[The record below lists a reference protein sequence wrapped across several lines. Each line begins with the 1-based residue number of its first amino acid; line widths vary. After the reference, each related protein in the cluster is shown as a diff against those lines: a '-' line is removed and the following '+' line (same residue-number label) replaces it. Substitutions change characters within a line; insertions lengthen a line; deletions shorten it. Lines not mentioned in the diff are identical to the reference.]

1 MKRRSL
7 FLSFL
12 AGARALLAV
21 EPQGKGKGQARRAG
35 QVTGFLPEERKIVLA
50 FFQDPPSGL
59 PPGLGKRG
67 GDLPPGLEKQVR
79 RKGQLPP
86 GLQKHLKPFP
96 SELAVRL
103 PPLPADHERAV
114 LGHLAIVWNSRTG
127 LVLDVL
133 VLVGR

>member
-7 FLSFL
+7 FLALPGSC
-12 AGARALLAV
+12 AALLAAG
-21 EPQGKGKGQARRAG
+21 QGKGKGRDRKAQE
-35 QVTGFLPEERKIVLA
+35 VPGFLPDQRKIILA
-50 FFQDPPSGL
+50 YFQNPPSGL
-59 PPGLGKRG
+59 PPGLGKRA

-86 GLQKHLKPFP
+86 GLQKR
-96 SELAVRL
+96 LAPLPPDLAARL
-103 PPLPADHERAV
+103 PVLPPDHARAI

-133 VLVGR
+133 VLEGR